1 MSKLRDAIN
10 YVEANI
16 EFNKAAGVNDV
27 FCEAAKDCV
36 DAASYK
42 LPLKVIRGS
51 NEMLCANCKNIVHSV
66 GKKKSYCPYCGK
78 AISWVY
84 KVKR

>member
-10 YVEANI
+10 YVESNI
-16 EFNKAAGVNDV
+16 EFNEAAGANDI
-27 FCEAAKDCV
+27 FCKAAKDCV
-36 DAASYK
+36 NAASYK
-42 LPLKVIRGS
+42 IPLKVIRSG
-51 NEMLCANCKNIVHSV
+51 NEMLCANCKNVVHSIN
-66 GKKKSYCPYCGK
+66 KKISYCPNCGK